1 MLKTEG
7 YENSELFMAL
17 TPKNGFKASKL
28 YSYKPIDGTG
38 DFHWSRNHTAYRLNQ
53 SGVLELMG
61 NNVPR
66 VDYTNTCPE
75 LLIEKE
81 SENIFT
87 HSQTFDNAIWVKR
100 NSTINSNAILA
111 PDNTTTADKIQEDTS
126 LDRHDVFQEFNAV
139 NGTTYTLSCFVK
151 SAERTAFALSFGSGI
166 FTGANNAQAYFNLS
180 NGTIISSLAEN
191 AFIQPY
197 SNGWYRIGIT
207 STATSSSLAYFVGGP
222 SILNNFIYQGVLNNG
237 LYIWGAQ
244 LEESDYA
251 TSYIPTTTTAQT
263 RPKDVCYNT
272 ANTFGDAAWSIV
284 MRVRLN
290 NIGSSTSEP
299 LIALNDGSTDNYF
312 CIYTDSNPKLYFDWY
327 NNPDQLTLNTTDLTN
342 DIYNV
347 GVSYDD
353 STGDY
358 IIVLDGSL
366 EFAGNVGVSLA
377 GAFTGSFNRLDLGTI
392 AGTGNLDGDGIIGVQ
407 YYDSALTQ
415 TDLENLTTA

>member
-75 LLIEKE
+75 LLIEKA
-81 SENIFT
+81 SENLALR
-87 HSQTFDNAIWVKR
+87 SQEFDNASWAKSNLNVTA
-100 NSTINSNAILA
+100 NSISA
-111 PDNTTTADKIQEDTS
+111 PDGTTTADTITS
-126 LDRHDVFQEFNAV
+126 TGGTPVLFQQ
-139 NGTTYTLSCFVK
+139 YTLSGDVTNSVYAK
-151 SAERTAFALSFGSGI
+151 KGTSDYVSVIIEVPALASTWVGI
-166 FTGANNAQAYFNLS
+166 FNLNTGVYVGNGGNLTADS
-180 NGTIISSLAEN
+180 FSITNVG
-191 AFIQPY
+191 
-197 SNGWYRIGIT
+197 NGWYRCTLTKNISGSFNT
-207 STATSSSLAYFVGGP
+207 VFYYGVATASS
-222 SILNNFIYQGVLNNG
+222 ING
-237 LYIWGAQ
+237 TNGTNVYIWGGQ
-244 LEESDYA
+244 IEQSDYA

-263 RPKDVCYNT
+263 RPKDICYNT

-312 CIYTDSNPKLYFDWY
+312 CIYTDANPKLYFQWY
-327 NNPDQLTLNTTDLTN
+327 NNPDEDLFQTTDLTN
-342 DIYNV
+342 DIYNI
-347 GVSYDD
+347 GISYDD
-353 STGDY
+353 VSADY
-358 IIVLDGSL
+358 IIVIDGSL
-366 EFAGNVGVSLA
+366 EFAGTLSVNPPGVFSN
-377 GAFTGSFNRLDLGTI
+377 FSRLDLGTI

-407 YYDSALTQ
+407 YYDSALSQ
-415 TDLENLTTA
+415 SDLENLTTA